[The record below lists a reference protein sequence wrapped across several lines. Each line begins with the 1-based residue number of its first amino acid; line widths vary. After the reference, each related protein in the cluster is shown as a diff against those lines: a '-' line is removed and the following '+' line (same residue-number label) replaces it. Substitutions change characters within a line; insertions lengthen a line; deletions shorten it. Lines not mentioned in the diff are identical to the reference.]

1 MFSVFDVLCK
11 RLMMSSAVMM
21 DQMNV
26 KVDDECPQQE
36 STDGVNGVMKSGAED
51 SISPLYGHQLS
62 TTCVS
67 SAPKESWLLRLFEAQ
82 LFDMSIAITYL
93 FKSKE
98 SGVLSYLGNR
108 MFTFTDSEVDV
119 YLPQL
124 ITLYIHHTDIAE
136 SLHPYLVSRCRSSAH
151 LSLQLVWLLNAFC
164 NDTVYSSAAIPK
176 PSNSR
181 RKSLGLKL
189 RNLILSEELRPKQQR
204 LQQQTQS
211 LKLRNLILSE
221 ELRPKQ
227 QRLQQQTQSPMSATA
242 PHKCTHNNGHENTKL
257 CPNIT
262 NNENVSLNPIHCI
275 QQQNNSCN
283 DHSITQTK
291 YHNKT
296 HQRSYSDFS
305 CNQSLSLRSGSL
317 RPVGLSS
324 QSKGRVTLGDLTS
337 GRAFDNGCVCFNTC
351 YCVCNE
357 LLGQRVSLCHCGA
370 PRLTAEYEFIKC
382 LINIGLRLQAVP
394 TKEVKSQRLIAELL
408 QLNINLPARV
418 WLPIYNVPHMI
429 VRVPPQAAVL
439 LNSKDKAPYLICV
452 EVIEVDDI
460 NATPIPTK
468 QIQSLRQTKSVENL
482 IEFGQNPNNKL
493 NGNTNPTITR
503 IASHNHIMSSY
514 PSVLDDS
521 DCWTPEDDEVSKQ
534 YRLRMRSYDK
544 DTISQLSQD
553 SGTSGDNAHPV
564 FVAAGD
570 IRRRLSE
577 TINAPKTSF
586 ARCPEDPSAA
596 ALKEPW
602 DEKVTRIRESSP
614 FGHLS
619 NWRLLAAIVK
629 CGDDLRQE
637 LMAYQLLAALQKIW
651 EQERVPLWL
660 KPYKILVT
668 SAESGLI
675 EAILNTV
682 SLHQIKKHCKMSI
695 LEYFI
700 KEFGSQ
706 TSEEF
711 LTAQR
716 NFVQSCAAYCIVS
729 YLIQVKDRHNGNILL
744 DSEGHIIH
752 IDFGFIL
759 SNSPKNLGFEN
770 SPFKLTQEFV
780 DVMGGLG
787 SDMFEYFKILILQG
801 LIAAR
806 KHNER
811 IVTLVEILQ
820 TNSQLPCFNNG
831 ASTVKALRER
841 FHMGLTEEQLQLQV
855 DSMVESSMH
864 SLTTKLYDGFQ
875 YLTNGIL

>member
-1 MFSVFDVLCK
+1 MSAIINENIVDTNGCAEEALKDALKDALKQPEDTEMVTEMVANGDMKTTEEALDSSPIPISRLSGQLC
-11 RLMMSSAVMM
+11 SS
-21 DQMNV
+21 
-26 KVDDECPQQE
+26 
-36 STDGVNGVMKSGAED
+36 
-51 SISPLYGHQLS
+51 LL
-62 TTCVS
+62 
-67 SAPKESWLLRLFEAQ
+67 APKSSWLLRLFESK

-98 SGVLSYLGNR
+98 SGVLSYIGNR
-108 MFTFTDSEVDV
+108 MFTFNNTEVDF

-124 ITLYIHHTDIAE
+124 ITLYIHHNEIAE
-136 SLHPYLVSRCRSSAH
+136 SLHPYLVSRCRNSAH

-164 NDTVYSSAAIPK
+164 NDTVYCSAAIPK
-176 PSNSR
+176 PSTSR

-204 LQQQTQS
+204 LQQIQSQTPPHECIHNKRHINGTNHNSNGVKINQ
-211 LKLRNLILSE
+211 NLS
-221 ELRPKQ
+221 Q
-227 QRLQQQTQSPMSATA
+227 
-242 PHKCTHNNGHENTKL
+242 NVNT
-257 CPNIT
+257 NVNT
-262 NNENVSLNPIHCI
+262 NQLNL
-275 QQQNNSCN
+275 NSCN
-283 DHSITQTK
+283 QYSIQTK

-305 CNQSLSLRSGSL
+305 YNQSLRTTGAL
-317 RPVGLSS
+317 RPPGSSAMLSPN
-324 QSKGRVTLGDLTS
+324 GRISLGDLTS
-337 GRAFDNGCVCFNTC
+337 GRAFDNGCVCFNNC
-351 YCVCNE
+351 LNVCTE
-357 LLGQRVSLCHCGA
+357 LLCQRTQCHCGA

-394 TKEVKSQRLIAELL
+394 NKEVKSQRLIAELL

-418 WLPIYNVPHMI
+418 WLPIYDVPHMI

-468 QIQSLRQTKSVENL
+468 QNNITLRQTKSEENL
-482 IEFGQNPNNKL
+482 VEFGSKANNNNKI
-493 NGNTNPTITR
+493 NGETTTITR
-503 IASHNHIMSSY
+503 IASSNVILSAY

-521 DCWTPEDDEVSKQ
+521 DCWTSEDDEVSKQ

-553 SGTSGDNAHPV
+553 SSTSADNAQPI

-577 TINAPKTSF
+577 TINAPKTTF

-602 DEKVTRIRESSP
+602 DQKVNRIRDSSP
-614 FGHLS
+614 FGHLQT
-619 NWRLLAAIVK
+619 WKLLAAIVK

-675 EAILNTV
+675 EPILNTV
-682 SLHQIKKHCKMSI
+682 SLHQIKKHCKLSI

-700 KEFGSQ
+700 KEFGP
-706 TSEEF
+706 TNSEQF

-729 YLIQVKDRHNGNILL
+729 YLIQVKDRYSINSLKSIDLL
-744 DSEGHIIH
+744 NFPS
-752 IDFGFIL
+752 IDI
-759 SNSPKNLGFEN
+759 
-770 SPFKLTQEFV
+770 T
-780 DVMGGLG
+780 
-787 SDMFEYFKILILQG
+787 
-801 LIAAR
+801 
-806 KHNER
+806 
-811 IVTLVEILQ
+811 EIYY
-820 TNSQLPCFNNG
+820 
-831 ASTVKALRER
+831 STP
-841 FHMGLTEEQLQLQV
+841 T
-855 DSMVESSMH
+855 D
-864 SLTTKLYDGFQ
+864 T
-875 YLTNGIL
+875 

>member
-1 MFSVFDVLCK
+1 MALI
-11 RLMMSSAVMM
+11 
-21 DQMNV
+21 
-26 KVDDECPQQE
+26 P
-36 STDGVNGVMKSGAED
+36 DGEDSIGVVNGVKDVELCSVAA
-51 SISPLYGHQLS
+51 SL
-62 TTCVS
+62 V

-108 MFTFTDSEVDV
+108 MFTFSAPEVDF

-124 ITLYIHHTDIAE
+124 ITLYIHHNDIAE

-204 LQQQTQS
+204 LLQQT
-211 LKLRNLILSE
+211 L
-221 ELRPKQ
+221 
-227 QRLQQQTQSPMSATA
+227 TQSPTPATA
-242 PHKCTHNNGHENTKL
+242 PHECTHSRHNNNALNTKFS
-257 CPNIT
+257 NHMN
-262 NNENVSLNPIHCI
+262 NNENLSLNPMNPMNGR
-275 QQQNNSCN
+275 QENSSCSE
-283 DHSITQTK
+283 HSIHAK
-291 YHNKT
+291 LHNKT

-305 CNQSLSLRSGSL
+305 CNQSLSLKSGAL
-317 RPVGLSS
+317 RPPPGLL

-351 YCVCNE
+351 LCNE
-357 LLGQRVSLCHCGA
+357 LLGQRAQCHCGA

-418 WLPIYNVPHMI
+418 WLPIYDVPHMI

-452 EVIEVDDI
+452 EVVEVDDI
-460 NATPIPTK
+460 NATPIPRKENNMT
-468 QIQSLRQTKSVENL
+468 LRQTKSEENL
-482 IEFGQNPNNKL
+482 VEFGQNPNNKL
-493 NGNTNPTITR
+493 NGNANPTITR
-503 IASHNHIMSSY
+503 IASSNLIMSSY

-553 SGTSGDNAHPV
+553 SGTSGDNGHPV

-577 TINAPKTSF
+577 TINAPKTGF

-602 DEKVTRIRESSP
+602 DEKVARIRESSP

-619 NWRLLAAIVK
+619 NWKLLAAIVK

-637 LMAYQLLAALQKIW
+637 L
-651 EQERVPLWL
+651 
-660 KPYKILVT
+660 
-668 SAESGLI
+668 
-675 EAILNTV
+675 
-682 SLHQIKKHCKMSI
+682 
-695 LEYFI
+695 
-700 KEFGSQ
+700 
-706 TSEEF
+706 
-711 LTAQR
+711 
-716 NFVQSCAAYCIVS
+716 
-729 YLIQVKDRHNGNILL
+729 
-744 DSEGHIIH
+744 
-752 IDFGFIL
+752 
-759 SNSPKNLGFEN
+759 
-770 SPFKLTQEFV
+770 
-780 DVMGGLG
+780 
-787 SDMFEYFKILILQG
+787 
-801 LIAAR
+801 
-806 KHNER
+806 
-811 IVTLVEILQ
+811 
-820 TNSQLPCFNNG
+820 
-831 ASTVKALRER
+831 
-841 FHMGLTEEQLQLQV
+841 
-855 DSMVESSMH
+855 
-864 SLTTKLYDGFQ
+864 
-875 YLTNGIL
+875 